1 MSEASKR
8 VSGFLAGTPGGNAVL
23 DKEDLRELLHST
35 GGSMMANGRLYNVKS
50 EHLGAGVHRVTLEL
64 MHP

>member
-1 MSEASKR
+1 MNKESRQAAQ
-8 VSGFLAGTPGGNAVL
+8 FLGGMPCGNTVL
-23 DKEDLRELLHST
+23 ETADLREFLLTT
-35 GGSMMANGRLYNVKS
+35 GGSMMANGRLYNIKS